1 MCGQGEIVRVNGQ
14 ATDALGLT
22 FPGSV
27 VTTLKSLADKQG
39 VLTCISAWG
48 DVPKGLPGSPELVR
62 LNLFAELFGI
72 QQHVASA
79 FMLGGQ
85 SGLIFDVAGIPADAW
100 YVYAQCANNRT
111 KVRVSMQG
119 QTGCSQLSIR
129 VPARLRTTQ
138 HSSGVPE
145 FNDLP
150 PQLTQDPFGPL
161 ETETGFYRTFAGAG
175 GGVVNVPSGSRVLRA
190 SFKNDA
196 DGLVTIKDGQQGTVQ
211 LSMDDDDVTV
221 IEPRGTMAGPIEF
234 TMPAGTLYVIET
246 VR

>member
-1 MCGQGEIVRVNGQ
+1 VCGQGEIVRVNGQ

-27 VTTLKSLADKQG
+27 VTTLKSPDDKQG

-48 DVPKGLPGSPELVR
+48 GVPKGLPGSPELVR
-62 LNLFAELFGI
+62 LNLFAELFGV
-72 QQHVASA
+72 QQHIASA
-79 FMLGGQ
+79 FVLGGQ
-85 SGLIFDVAGIPADAW
+85 EGLIFDVAGIPADAW

-129 VPARLRTTQ
+129 VPARFRTTQ

-145 FNDLP
+145 FSDLP
-150 PQLTQDPFGPL
+150 PELTRDPFGPL
-161 ETETGFYRTFAGAG
+161 ETETGYFRAFSGAA
-175 GGVVNVPSGSRVLRA
+175 GGVVNVPLGSRVLRA

-196 DGLVTIKDGQQGTVQ
+196 DVLVTVKDGQQNSFQ
-211 LSMDDDDVTV
+211 LSLDDDDVTV

-234 TMPAGTLYVIET
+234 TMPLGTLYVIET